1 MFFLRFFLPFV
12 LLGLLGCSNALYI
25 SKLGWHQGFIS
36 YYSVPVERVLE
47 DGQADN
53 RTKEKILFV
62 QEVKRYGEE
71 QLGLKGGKNYST
83 FFGAKDSVLFVLTAS
98 EKDRLHLH
106 TWNFP
111 IVGGVTY
118 KGFFSREDA
127 LKEKKRLDDQ
137 GYDTLIQR
145 AGAYSTLGWLKD
157 PIFSSMI
164 DCDEATLANLILH
177 ETTHTTVYLK
187 GHTDFNEQLAT
198 FIGNQG
204 AVSFLT
210 EKYGPES
217 KEVMEAIHDQEDDL
231 LVARWVDQSCQK
243 LSELYGQSISRSEK
257 LIGREKV
264 FREIKEEFR
273 KLKAHLKT
281 NSYRDFEKVELNNA
295 ILLAHRR
302 YVRQLDKFESL
313 YERLG
318 RDLRR
323 VVKFFAEKPRGE
335 EPFAYLER
343 SVPNGQRSMIN
354 SQSPFLRH

>member
-1 MFFLRFFLPFV
+1 MRFFRFVLPFL
-12 LLGLLGCSNALYI
+12 LLGLLGCSDALYI

-36 YYSVPVERVLE
+36 YYSVPVEQILG
-47 DGQADN
+47 DGQVDKK
-53 RTKEKILFV
+53 TKEKILFV
-62 QEVKRYGEE
+62 QDVKRYGEE
-71 QLGLKGGKNYST
+71 KLGLKGGKNYST
-83 FFGAKDSVLFVLTAS
+83 FFGAKDSALFVLTAS
-98 EKDRLHLH
+98 EKDRLRLH
-106 TWNFP
+106 TWDFP
-111 IVGGVTY
+111 VVGEVTY

-157 PIFSSMI
+157 PIFPSMI
-164 DCDEATLANLILH
+164 NRDEPTLANLILH

-217 KEVMEAIHDQEDDL
+217 KEVIEAIDDQEDDL
-231 LVARWVDQSCQK
+231 VIARWVDQSCQK
-243 LSELYGQSISRSEK
+243 LSEFYSQPISRSEK
-257 LIGREKV
+257 LTGREKI

-273 KLKAHLKT
+273 KLKVHLKT
-281 NSYRDFEKVELNNA
+281 NSYRDFEKIELNNA

-302 YVRQLDKFESL
+302 YVRQLNKFEIL

-323 VVKFFAEKPRGE
+323 VVKFFEGMPAKEDPFSRVE
-335 EPFAYLER
+335 ESLLT
-343 SVPNGQRSMIN
+343 QT
-354 SQSPFLRH
+354 LK